1 LAAKSKKKTKVRTEA
16 KRKVPTGQ
24 HTPGCLLPTK
34 PTDEALRNVMVGR
47 LPHRERA
54 VVEYFE
60 WQSNKGSGSPV
71 RVKHLERLM
80 CETVLGTEY
89 ELWDVHATDGRWWVV
104 SPMTNLYPQD
114 AFPSADY
121 MLSFHIGLIARVNQR
136 SNRSAGGNPISAR
149 LAGAFRRWEQAASA
163 VDDVKESEDLQAVGV
178 KCRECL
184 LTLIRDAQKD
194 VELPLGTERP
204 KGADFKEWA
213 ILIAKWALSG
223 DRVQHIRAHLNEVS
237 LSTWQLA
244 NWLTHT
250 SNARKSDAELTVAA
264 VRHLLDAFAAAIVR
278 RESKQPDRCPKC
290 SSFQMHSVYTPE
302 LERDPP
308 YVLVCEACDW
318 NDEEAPTQP
327 SLLPTQ

>member
-1 LAAKSKKKTKVRTEA
+1 VAAKRKKEGRAKSK
-16 KRKVPTGQ
+16 RKLPTGQ

-54 VVEYFE
+54 IVEYFE
-60 WQSNKGSGSPV
+60 GQSNKGGGPPIRV
-71 RVKHLERLM
+71 RHLERLL
-80 CETVLGTEY
+80 CETVTGTEY

-121 MLSFHIGLIARVNQR
+121 MLSFHIGLIARITHRSQR
-136 SNRSAGGNPISAR
+136 SASGPTPR
-149 LAGAFRRWEQAASA
+149 LAGAYRRWEQAARA
-163 VDDVKESEDLQAVGV
+163 LDAVKESEDLQAVGV
-178 KCRECL
+178 KCRQCL
-184 LTLIRDAQKD
+184 LTLIREAQKG
-194 VELPLGTERP
+194 VELPPDAARP
-204 KGADFKEWA
+204 KGADFPAWA
-213 ILIAKWALSG
+213 DLIANWALPGSSAE
-223 DRVQHIRAHLNEVS
+223 DLRAYVKS
-237 LSTWQLA
+237 SAKTTWQLA

-250 SNARKSDAELTVAA
+250 PNARHIDAELTVEA
-264 VRHLLDAFAAAIVR
+264 VRHLLDAYVAAIVR

-290 SSFQMHSVYTPE
+290 SSYQMHSVYTPE

-308 YVLVCEACDW
+308 YVLMCEACGW
-318 NDEEAPTQP
+318 NDEDAPTQP